1 MSEKDKVSNLPMDKD
16 EISFLENSRLVDLDI
31 TKKLEIFRKYG
42 GRIEAMENSSLEEKI
57 LVKGIMRGYMVYY
70 TLYSCKLHG
79 EEELRELERSLAEL
93 YERFTSLR
101 SLYYQTETE
110 EIYCL
115 VGKQRKSAFSVYDI
129 SGRKEQD
136 KQKIM
141 QNFILKERKARYL
154 PFSSLLMNVNIF
166 KWNEEDYIC
175 IVSLCEQ
182 GEGLKRKDRIFE
194 KLFRTAE
201 FAEMDEATRTD
212 EIPILTC
219 ANYWRNVLNKM
230 PNYPG
235 LEMQHLGNGLGTEIF
250 VLDDDLAR
258 LLSDFPQESDI
269 ELKELFLTIWGTV
282 LCKMYNRPEVVIG
295 EAHDGG
301 ILAVSP
307 IRIKQDSDMKR
318 VLFDIKEQLYQRK
331 KYNKFSLEEFKQK
344 QNLDLMQGIFL
355 IQNFGES
362 DGSTLITTEME
373 NNTLYQVRPY
383 RIPEVPLQIDYNIS
397 STVMRMVY
405 TYNKRMYDNVDISKF
420 HETFQVLAKGMLEI
434 IKNKFTTSVEEVAE
448 RAMRVDTTK
457 IIMNKAV
464 YLKKSILFSSYDT
477 EELLEFTKKCRIV
490 DYQMGETVL
499 EEQMAVSNV
508 YIVATGKVEVSRTNA
523 DSFLVPVQI
532 LREGSIIG
540 IESVTK
546 DAFSENKYIAYSD
559 SIKLVE
565 IPGTVLWN
573 EAITHPSVA
582 QALIEYQCKQLDKFQ
597 SLWIMG

>member
-307 IRIKQDSDMKR
+307 IRIKRDSDMKR

>member
-258 LLSDFPQESDI
+258 LLSDFPKESDI